1 MAGSALPPGAMWGI
15 RALTPLGVLGRE
27 LVAVDAVRL
36 ERVQRRQGSTPQSVL
51 PRSYGLKVAG
61 VDTSP
66 MDAGT
71 ATRAVDG
78 LRVAGVIYL
87 QAIGDGA
94 VREQIGGPMCPT
106 FSALDAG
113 YAVPIMSDS
122 SGVDPAASPP
132 RRNLAEQISRGRDS
146 SAARCVFRSRDGRE
160 RSRALQG
167 FEVLAVTLLAAPAP
181 YLCLGCQTT
190 VSADHIHW
198 NLTLVWE
205 RRGPA
210 WGRWALDALVPRCG
224 LRGPRKASPRGRGRP
239 GSGRPTGTSGLHRCD
254 GGPS

>member
-1 MAGSALPPGAMWGI
+1 MAGSALPPDAMWRI
-15 RALTPLGVLGRE
+15 RARTQLGVLGRE

-36 ERVQRRQGSTPQSVL
+36 ERVQRRHGSTSQSVL

-66 MDAGT
+66 MDTGK
-71 ATRAVDG
+71 ATWAVDG

-94 VREQIGGPMCPT
+94 VRQQIGGPMCPN
-106 FSALDAG
+106 FSAPDASCS
-113 YAVPIMSDS
+113 VPIISDS

-132 RRNLAEQISRGRDS
+132 RRHLAEQSSRGRDC
-146 SAARCVFRSRDGRE
+146 SAARCVFRSRDRRE

-181 YLCLGCQTT
+181 YLSLSCETT
-190 VSADHIHW
+190 VSADHVHW
-198 NLTLVWE
+198 ILTLVWSVE
-205 RRGPA
+205 STLGDSGPSTPVVPRRG
-210 WGRWALDALVPRCG
+210 V
-224 LRGPRKASPRGRGRP
+224 RGSDGPPRGRGDRGQNGSTPAQPP
-239 GSGRPTGTSGLHRCD
+239 G
-254 GGPS
+254 